1 MRVRK
6 LRSRWLATPR
16 HWGGLEAYVHRGAA
30 LLGGNLLTLLAGGG
44 EAFPAMLEAIE
55 SARARVTFASYLVR
69 DDPTGARFRAA
80 LIERARAGVKVR
92 FLYDAVGCLGC
103 ADERYFRPLRE
114 AGVELLEFHPIA
126 PWRRNWGFNRRNHQ
140 KILVVDGRIAFTGGL
155 NLADEY
161 GPGSTGSG
169 WRDLHAS
176 VRGPAVG
183 ELERV
188 FARGWELGGGAP
200 FLLPPAPSESE
211 TQARGE
217 GALVQTIDNVGV
229 RRRHWMHAAWRYAL
243 HAAHKRVV
251 IANAYFI
258 PDIILR
264 RTFRE
269 AVRRGVSVRVL
280 VPGRTDVAIVKH
292 ASRFL
297 YRRLLRAGVRI
308 YESSDEMLH
317 TKAAVVDGV
326 WSTLG
331 SYNLDRRSFLHNL
344 EAGLVVVD
352 RDFGERLESELE
364 VDFASATE
372 IDLGAWIARPQWQQ
386 ALEWVCY
393 RFRYW
398 L

>member
-1 MRVRK
+1 MPVRSLK
-6 LRSRWLATPR
+6 SRWQRRSRP
-16 HWGGLEAYVHRGAA
+16 WGQIESYIHRGAA
-30 LLGGNLLTLLAGGG
+30 LLGGNHLTLLVGGE
-44 EAFPAMLEAIE
+44 EAFPAMRAAIE
-55 SARARVTFASYLVR
+55 SARSRITFASYLVR
-69 DDPTGARFRAA
+69 DDPTGQGFKEA
-80 LIERARAGVKVR
+80 LIERARAGVHVR
-92 FLYDAVGCLGC
+92 FLYDAIGCLGC
-103 ADERYFRPLRE
+103 ADERYFRPLSE

-140 KILVVDGRIAFTGGL
+140 KILVVDGKVAFTGGL

-161 GPGSTGSG
+161 GPSSSGSA
-169 WRDLHAS
+169 WRDLHVS
-176 VRGPAVG
+176 VRGPAVK
-183 ELERV
+183 ELEQV

-200 FLLPPAPSESE
+200 FALPPAPTEE
-211 TQARGE
+211 QAE
-217 GALVQTIDNVGV
+217 AQPGALVQTIDNVGL

-243 HAAHKRVV
+243 QAARSRVV

-258 PDIILR
+258 PDVILR
-264 RTFRE
+264 RTFRD

-297 YRRLLRAGVRI
+297 YRRLLRAGIRI
-308 YESSDEMLH
+308 YEASDEMLH
-317 TKAAVVDGV
+317 TKAAVVDGL

-344 EAGLVVVD
+344 EAAVVVVD
-352 RDFGERLESELE
+352 REFGARLERELE
-364 VDFASATE
+364 IDFERANE
-372 IDLGAWIARPQWQQ
+372 IDLGSWINRPRWQQ
-386 ALEWVCY
+386 LMEWTCF

>member
-1 MRVRK
+1 VPVRSLK
-6 LRSRWLATPR
+6 SRWLASPR
-16 HWGGLEAYVHRGAA
+16 PWGQIESYIHRGAA
-30 LLGGNLLTLLAGGG
+30 LLAGNQLTLLAGGK
-44 EAFPAMLEAIE
+44 EAFPAMLEAIA
-55 SARARVTFASYLVR
+55 SARSRITFASYLVR
-69 DDPTGARFRAA
+69 DDPTGQGFREA
-80 LIERARAGVKVR
+80 LIERARAGVQVR

-114 AGVELLEFHPIA
+114 AGVDLLEFHPIA
-126 PWRRNWGFNRRNHQ
+126 PWRRNRGFNRRNHQ
-140 KILVVDGRIAFTGGL
+140 KILVVDGRLAFTGGL

-161 GPGSTGSG
+161 GPSSSGSA
-169 WRDLHAS
+169 WRDLHVS
-176 VRGPAVG
+176 VRGPAVK
-183 ELERV
+183 ELEQV

-200 FLLPPAPSESE
+200 FDLPPAPTEAQVE
-211 TQARGE
+211 GRG
-217 GALVQTIDNVGV
+217 GALVQTIDNVGL

-243 HAAHKRVV
+243 QAARNRVV

-264 RTFRE
+264 RTFRD

-308 YESSDEMLH
+308 YEASDEMLH

-352 RDFGERLESELE
+352 REFGARLERELE
-364 VDFASATE
+364 VDFERAHE
-372 IDLGAWIARPQWQQ
+372 IDLGTWNARSRWQQ
-386 ALEWVCY
+386 VLEWTCY